1 MEVSAFCTATWQI
14 TPSAMACKPKIWLDP
29 ESKQRPLPLQ
39 RLSSKYSHNYKNN
52 PTVRKSGHTVSDL
65 VR

>member
-14 TPSAMACKPKIWLDP
+14 KCKPKIWLDT
-29 ESKQRPLPLQ
+29 ESNQRPLPLQ
-39 RLSSKYSHNYKNN
+39 RRGSKHSHNYENN
-52 PTVRKSGHTVSDL
+52 PMVRKSGPTVSDL